1 MAAVRQLVASQLVFW
16 VAVAGLCVY
25 LLWPLRDTLRL
36 GMDLAGGSYLTLE
49 VKVDKAVEADLADKL
64 QTIESKSKKA
74 HRSLPSSKE
83 ITTNQLVLTYES
95 MQVAQDMALFIRDE
109 LPELEQ
115 QVDGSVVRLS
125 LSERR
130 VKQIKEDAVVRNIG
144 VLRTRLD
151 PYGAA
156 EITIA
161 QQGERNIIV
170 ELPDRAKTAETKAR
184 IGKSAQLD
192 FRLVDRTAG
201 SREDLLLEYDG
212 ELPGDKE
219 ILVGKTRSSDQPA
232 YYYLVPKYTD
242 ITGKY
247 LKDARAGLGGDGGTE
262 AVVNFTLN
270 PEGAQKFYDL
280 TSRNIGKLVAIVLD
294 DVVISAGQIKSAIRE
309 SGSISGGF
317 RDIQETRELA
327 LLLQSGSYVAPVTF
341 EEERQVG
348 PSLGYESI
356 RKGIISC
363 IVGLLLVL
371 LFAMFYYGV
380 AGMFAFITLLF
391 NLLLILVGM
400 SWLRATLTLPGIA
413 GMVLTIGMAI
423 DASILIYEQIKEE
436 LRKGVS
442 LKNAV
447 NIGFSGAMGVILDAN
462 ITTFVTGLVLYNTG
476 SGPIQGF
483 AVTMM
488 LGIVATLITG
498 LFFLKSIFSFILN
511 NFNVQK
517 LGF

>member
-1 MAAVRQLVASQLVFW
+1 MVAARQIMASQLMFW
-16 VAVAGLCVY
+16 VVVAGICTY
-25 LLWPLRDTLRL
+25 FLWPLRDTLRL
-36 GMDLAGGSYLTLE
+36 GMDLAGGTYLTLE
-49 VKVDKAVEADLADKL
+49 VQTDKAIAADLIDIAQSLETKL
-64 QTIESKSKKA
+64 KKA
-74 HRSLPSSKE
+74 QHALPVSKE
-83 ITTNQLVLTYES
+83 VVGNSLVLSYDS
-95 MQVAQDMALFIRDE
+95 ASQAQDTALFLKDAA
-109 LPELEQ
+109 PEFDPA
-115 QVDGSVVRLS
+115 VDGSAVRITLS
-125 LSERR
+125 DRR
-130 VKQIKEDAVVRNIG
+130 VQQIKEDAVTRNIG

-156 EITIA
+156 EIAIA
-161 QQGERNIIV
+161 QQGERNIII
-170 ELPDRAKTAETKAR
+170 ELPDTAKTLETKAR

-192 FRLVDRTAG
+192 FRLVERSAG
-201 SREDLLLEYDG
+201 NKEDILIEYDG
-212 ELPGDKE
+212 ELPVDKE
-219 ILVGKTRSSDQPA
+219 ILPGKSRGDQAP
-232 YYYLVPKYTD
+232 YYYLVSKYTD

-247 LKDARAGLGGDGGTE
+247 LKDARAGLGGDGGSE
-262 AVVNFTLN
+262 AVVNFTFN
-270 PEGAQKFYDL
+270 PDGAQKFYEL
-280 TSRNIGKLVAIVLD
+280 TSRNIGRVVAIILD
-294 DVVISAGQIKSAIRE
+294 GIVISAGQIKSAIRE

-317 RDIQETRELA
+317 RDIKETRELA

-341 EEERQVG
+341 EEERQIG

-356 RKGIISC
+356 RSGLVSC
-363 IVGLLLVL
+363 LVGLLLVL
-371 LFAMFYYGV
+371 IFSIFYYGV
-380 AGMFAFITLLF
+380 AGLFAFVTLLF

-436 LRKGVS
+436 LKKGVA

-447 NIGFSGAMGVILDAN
+447 NTGFSGAMEVILDAN
-462 ITTFVTGLVLYNTG
+462 ITTFVTGLVLYHTG

-498 LFFLKSIFSFILN
+498 LFFLKSIFSFVLA